1 MSNIFL
7 GQIGSNSI
15 EIHIYIFCA
24 APLVLVSPPCT
35 PGPHSSR
42 HSRCSPLSAPLS
54 SPLPTVAVPERR
66 RLREAAVPH
75 WSTTLPS
82 VALSSSRLLPL
93 GSTRDSGV
101 KSAGFGTEQPQEE
114 READIAPSQQPGMR
128 VTKRNMWVHANS
140 FRTTPHQKAIK
151 YLVL

>member
-1 MSNIFL
+1 M
-7 GQIGSNSI
+7 
-15 EIHIYIFCA
+15 
-24 APLVLVSPPCT
+24 
-35 PGPHSSR
+35 
-42 HSRCSPLSAPLS
+42 
-54 SPLPTVAVPERR
+54 
-66 RLREAAVPH
+66 PH

-140 FRTTPHQKAIK
+140 FRTTRHQKAIK